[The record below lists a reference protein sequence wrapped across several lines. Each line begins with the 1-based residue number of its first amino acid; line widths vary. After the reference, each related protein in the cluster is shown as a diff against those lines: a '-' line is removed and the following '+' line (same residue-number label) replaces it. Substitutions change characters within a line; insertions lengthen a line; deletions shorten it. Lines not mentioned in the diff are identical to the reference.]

1 MYVNVNAIMPML
13 ADAHISSLGYLWN
26 QCMYEKAKKWKRT
39 SNIARDFSVC
49 FVDIAASIA
58 TEYLHIGNFL
68 EI

>member
-26 QCMYEKAKKWKRT
+26 QCMYEKAEKWKRT
-39 SNIARDFSVC
+39 SNIARDFRAC

-58 TEYLHIGNFL
+58 TEYLHTGNFL